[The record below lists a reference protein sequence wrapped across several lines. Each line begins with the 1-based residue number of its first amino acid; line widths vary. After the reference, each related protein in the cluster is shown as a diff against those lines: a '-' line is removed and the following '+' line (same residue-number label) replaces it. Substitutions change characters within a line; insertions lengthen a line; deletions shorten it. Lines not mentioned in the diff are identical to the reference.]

1 MGRVAEGRQ
10 FVVTAHLERSTTIS
24 RTLAVLN
31 GVQGDILISNS
42 GYFALSYL
50 IRPNFS
56 PYYHNARQR

>member
-1 MGRVAEGRQ
+1 M
-10 FVVTAHLERSTTIS
+10 VTAHLERSTTIS